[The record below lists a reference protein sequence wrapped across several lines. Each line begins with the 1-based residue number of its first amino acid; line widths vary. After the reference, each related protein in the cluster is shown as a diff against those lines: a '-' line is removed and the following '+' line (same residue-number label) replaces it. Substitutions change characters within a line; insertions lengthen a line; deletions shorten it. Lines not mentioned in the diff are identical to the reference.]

1 MYVSEASE
9 FKILCALFMF
19 TMSHECTLKNKIFRH
34 NDLGLLC
41 NSVNVLR
48 KEKIFLSKTHPV
60 PLAGRALIHERK
72 RCLCFP
78 YPGMTFPLF
87 ASVIHDD
94 GTGQIAVMLVSSLI
108 QNSAPDRTQRFRR
121 FVAICISEAS
131 GAQTIQHSQCRSLSC
146 KNSPKYSL

>member
-1 MYVSEASE
+1 MYVSKASE
-9 FKILCALFMF
+9 FKILCAHSV
-19 TMSHECTLKNKIFRH
+19 TRVRLKNKIFRH

-41 NSVNVLR
+41 NSVKVLR

-60 PLAGRALIHERK
+60 PLAGKALIHERK

-94 GTGQIAVMLVSSLI
+94 GTG
-108 QNSAPDRTQRFRR
+108 
-121 FVAICISEAS
+121 
-131 GAQTIQHSQCRSLSC
+131 
-146 KNSPKYSL
+146 